1 VGLRMA
7 DTVQS
12 QAEAGGRQEPGA
24 ALMEKLGAIAD
35 TDERRALLRDNFQA
49 CDDPAMQYL
58 AAKLQ
63 AGAEGHWQA
72 LLSDLQSLMSER
84 LEAGKGLLMDLLASG
99 EINVLDR
106 KIVEKVKSGE
116 CDPSFLNV
124 LQINLQD
131 ASQNQDQE
139 DASQRLQVLMHIYT
153 RVQEELEKKAK
164 PAMGLLHKL
173 LRMIDE
179 PEIRINV
186 LEHNLKPKPE
196 EERAMIVVDGK
207 MTMDAGAL
215 VRPMDLSVAIVEY
228 MERIRGL
235 DQMDAGFSEDDIA
248 QTFEDCRV
256 IAKEARM
263 QVERFY
269 SADELNTF
277 TESLTPV
284 FEPIMGTLSNYRR
297 PQ

>member
-1 VGLRMA
+1 M
-7 DTVQS
+7 QS

-139 DASQRLQVLMHIYT
+139 DASQVGGCWPAVAAAGQGVPANAQPLHVATVAACLDAESARAACARQLTIARTAAAASVDAHLHA
-153 RVQEELEKKAK
+153 RARGAREEGQACHG
-164 PAMGLLHKL
+164 PAAQIAAYD
-173 LRMIDE
+173 R
-179 PEIRINV
+179 
-186 LEHNLKPKPE
+186 
-196 EERAMIVVDGK
+196 
-207 MTMDAGAL
+207 
-215 VRPMDLSVAIVEY
+215 
-228 MERIRGL
+228 RGL
-235 DQMDAGFSEDDIA
+235 DA
-248 QTFEDCRV
+248 
-256 IAKEARM
+256 ARSRQLARGSVLYQPPTCPACPM
-263 QVERFY
+263 CCWCLVAPTCLFAHA
-269 SADELNTF
+269 S
-277 TESLTPV
+277 
-284 FEPIMGTLSNYRR
+284 R
-297 PQ
+297 PDV